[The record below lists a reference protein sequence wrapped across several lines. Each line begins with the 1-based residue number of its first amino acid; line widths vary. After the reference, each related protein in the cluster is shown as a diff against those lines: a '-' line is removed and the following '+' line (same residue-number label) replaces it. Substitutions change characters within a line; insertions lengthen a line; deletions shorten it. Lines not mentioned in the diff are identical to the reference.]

1 MLGTDGWPVKNETPM
16 PKFITRLALLGGLV
30 LAATQA
36 PAQAIFDDSFE
47 SPFSVAKTQ
56 AEAARFLNQATFGA
70 NTDAIGRL
78 MATSTESW
86 FVQQKAEPATLSR
99 PFLEQITV
107 NENNAGTSL
116 SQTHRIHRWFDVAVT
131 APDQLRQRMA
141 WALSQ
146 IIVVSDQDSGLSG
159 EPIMMAEW
167 NDLLVR
173 NSLGNFR
180 TLLGEVARSPM
191 MGRYLTHLR
200 NRKFELTPRCLD
212 QRPPLNDD
220 TFSGN
225 GTTIDERDYH
235 SCTSSDATNNGQ
247 VEPIIAAY
255 QLPSGGL
262 IAPDENFAREVMQLF
277 TIGLI
282 ERDADFSPLPNAS
295 NPQPTY
301 DQKTITE
308 LSRVLSGLSYAC
320 SGTQTVA
327 GVSITRNCSCSG
339 TDCSFVTGNFFSTP
353 GSQSVNGRSGL
364 VHPDRYAPMI
374 CYPRYHDTGRDR
386 SGFQLPGDNTSSPIQ
401 PIGALVQIASG
412 LSIPGGTPGPD
423 KQLNIAGTAMVFQS
437 EVSPGQSRNNASRC
451 DEIGVNSP
459 AADKNA
465 CLNYCNSSLEQAL
478 DLLFLEPNTAVMISR
493 QLIQRLVT
501 SNPTPQYIER
511 VTRVFENNGNSVR
524 GDLAAVARAVLMDSE
539 ARSAPTDDAAGINRG
554 KPREPMLKLV
564 QLWRSI
570 GAVSGDSRSDGY
582 RRWPNMSC
590 GSVGGSWPD
599 CVYGQRPLGAETV
612 FNFYT
617 PDFQAPGD
625 VATLDLFSPELQI
638 VNESTAVLAANDLL
652 LQLCSGRSG
661 SNNCSSSLSST
672 PPNNRAYFPD
682 SAVDELAGS
691 CGTSCSADD
700 DKALIDRIDIRLYG
714 GTMSGTL
721 GDLNDASS
729 AANTGLKGVL
739 FRLLRD
745 GITTSLGES
754 NAQNTRRREALYALH
769 LAVIAPEFNTQR

>member
-1 MLGTDGWPVKNETPM
+1 M
-16 PKFITRLALLGGLV
+16 PNFISRLALLGGLI
-30 LAATQA
+30 LAVGPLQA
-36 PAQAIFDDSFE
+36 QDVFTDSFE
-47 SPFSVAKTQ
+47 TPFNFPKDQ
-56 AEAARFLNQATFGA
+56 AEASRFLNQATFGA
-70 NTDAIGRL
+70 TLNTISSL
-78 MATSTESW
+78 TSSNIEGWLT
-86 FVQQKAEPATLSR
+86 QQKNLPPTLSR
-99 PFLEQITV
+99 AFLEQITV
-107 NENNAGTSL
+107 NENNANTSL
-116 SQTHRIHRWFDVAVT
+116 SQNHRLHRWFDVAVT
-131 APDQLRQRMA
+131 APDQLRQRVA

-146 IIVVSDQDSGLSG
+146 IIVVSDQDAGLSG

-173 NSLGNFR
+173 EALGNFR
-180 TLLGEVARSPM
+180 VLLGAVARSPM

-200 NRKFELTPRCLD
+200 NRKFEVTPRCYD

-225 GTTIDERDYH
+225 GTLIDERDYH

-282 ERDADFSPLPNAS
+282 ERDADFSPLPNPS

-308 LSRVLSGLSYAC
+308 LSRVLTGLGYQC
-320 SGTQTVA
+320 SGNRVVG
-327 GVSITRNCSCSG
+327 GVPINRNCNCSG
-339 TDCSFVTGNFFSTP
+339 SDCSFVTGNFFSTP
-353 GSQSVNGRSGL
+353 GSININGRSGL
-364 VHPDRYAPMI
+364 VHPDRYEPMI

-386 SGFQLPGDNTSSPIQ
+386 TGIQLPGDDTANPVQ
-401 PIGALVQIASG
+401 PQGALVQIAPG
-412 LSIPGGTPGPD
+412 LNIPGGTPGPD
-423 KQLNIAGTAMVFQS
+423 KQLTIAGTLMIFQS
-437 EVSPGQSRNNASRC
+437 EVSPGQTRNNASRC

-459 AADKNA
+459 QTDKNT
-465 CLNYCNSSLEQAL
+465 CLNYCNDSLEAAL

-511 VTRVFENNGNSVR
+511 VTRVFENNGSGTR
-524 GDLAAVARAVLMDSE
+524 GDLFAVVKAILMDPE
-539 ARSAPTDDAAGINRG
+539 ARSAPSNDAGLVNRG

-564 QLWRSI
+564 QLWRAF
-570 GAVSGDSRSDGY
+570 GAISGDTRADGY

-599 CVYGQRPLGAETV
+599 CIYQQRPLGAPTV
-612 FNFYT
+612 FNFYE
-617 PDFQAPGD
+617 PDFQAPGEI
-625 VATLDLFSPELQI
+625 ATLGLFSPELQI

-652 LQLCSGRSG
+652 LQLCSGRNN
-661 SNNCSSSLSST
+661 SNNCSSPLSGT
-672 PPNNRAYFPD
+672 PPNTRAYFPD
-682 SAVDELAGS
+682 SAVDELAGT
-691 CGTSCSADD
+691 CGTSCSPADD
-700 DKALIDRIDIRLYG
+700 QALIEKINVRLFG
-714 GTMSGTL
+714 GSMSGTL
-721 GDLNDASS
+721 GDLNNAASG
-729 AANTGLKGVL
+729 ANTGLKAVL
-739 FRLLRD
+739 FKLLRD

-754 NAQNTRRREALYALH
+754 NPQNTRRREALYTLH
-769 LAVIAPEFNTQR
+769 LALIAPEFNTQR